1 MWVKLFRKMVNKYN
15 AIQYLLMVAWFGLAS
30 VSCFG
35 QARIV
40 AYKGHHYVVYAAD
53 YSKDKIQLFWKN
65 GQNEKLRSL
74 GNLKQNVNAMGQ
86 ELLMATNAG
95 MYTPDNVPCGL
106 YIENGRQVK
115 SITLATKGNGNFFMQ
130 PNGVFLLT
138 KSEAKVVSS
147 QEFSAWNS
155 KAIYATQSGPM
166 LVHKGIVNSN
176 FSDGSSNI
184 NIRSGV
190 GVNGQGRVV
199 FAISQELVNFYD
211 FACLF
216 KDDLNCENALF
227 LDGAISRMY
236 LPQLH
241 INDTGGNFGAMIGVL
256 K

>member
-1 MWVKLFRKMVNKYN
+1 MVQNNKK
-15 AIQYLLMVAWFGLAS
+15 IPVCLLLLWLCMAS
-30 VSCFG
+30 LSGFG
-35 QARIV
+35 QARIIE
-40 AYKGHHYVVYAAD
+40 YRGHRYAVYVAD
-53 YSKDKIQLFWKN
+53 YPKDKIQLFWRN

-74 GNLKQNVNAMGQ
+74 GNLKQHVNAKGH

-95 MYTPDNVPCGL
+95 MYTPENVPCGL

-115 SITLATKGNGNFFMQ
+115 SITLATNGTGNFFMQ

-138 KSEAKVVSS
+138 KSDAKVVSS
-147 QEFSAWNS
+147 QDFSAWKRNC
-155 KAIYATQSGPM
+155 IYATQSGPM
-166 LVHKGIVNSN
+166 LVHNGVVNSN
-176 FSDGSSNI
+176 FTDGSANI

-190 GVNGQGRVV
+190 GVNGHGRVV

-216 KDDLNCENALF
+216 KDDLKCDNALF

-241 INDTGGNFGAMIGVL
+241 INDTGGNFGAMIGVV